1 MKVAR
6 YWNMT
11 LPSQWDNA
19 SEDDKIR
26 MIADYESDMTVQ
38 AWENHLQVEEM
49 KKQEIK
55 RGG

>member
-26 MIADYESDMTVQ
+26 MIADYESDMTVM
-38 AWENHLQVEEM
+38 AWENHLQLEDM
-49 KKQEIK
+49 RKQEIK